1 MVGKQAGFTL
11 IELVVVIVI
20 LGILA
25 VTAAPKFLNL
35 QGDARE
41 ASLQGL
47 KGAMDGAA
55 VIVYGK
61 SAIEGLETASAATTS
76 DGITVVYGYPDIQS
90 TGILDAVVG
99 LDSDWETYASG
110 STSLVAIFDNSNVS
124 DLAGAVATSC
134 YLTYTQAPSASGAY
148 SASVTPSGC

>member
-47 KGAMDGAA
+47 KGAIDAAA

-61 SAIEGLETASAATTS
+61 SAIEGLETSATGTTS
-76 DGITVVYGYPDIQS
+76 DGITIAYGYPDTAT
-90 TGILDAVVG
+90 TGIVDSVTG
-99 LDSDWETYASG
+99 LDSDWTSFVSG
-110 STSLVAIFDNSNVS
+110 SSRVVTFESSAITDA
-124 DLAGAVATSC
+124 AGVVATGC
-134 YLTYTQAPSASGAY
+134 YLTYSEAASASGAY
-148 SASVTPSGC
+148 SAIVTPTNC